1 MNSQDIRDAGTALI
15 ALDAGFLGVVITLVA
30 LLPALTEAALKGTSS
45 EYERAVRG
53 SSIQND
59 LLWLRLQ
66 IPLLALGVIASAV
79 VWVSKDLAALIVA
92 GALGLTS
99 LLWLSYIGYVISR
112 SLGRFLIQ
120 HESDLQF
127 SFLNE

>member
-1 MNSQDIRDAGTALI
+1 MAPDTIRDAATGLI

-30 LLPALTEAALKGTSS
+30 LLPALTEAALKGTTS

-53 SSIQND
+53 TSIQHD

-66 IPLLALGVIASAV
+66 IPLLALAV
-79 VWVSKDLAALIVA
+79 VSCAVAWMLRDFVALIVA
-92 GALGLTS
+92 TVLSLGG
-99 LLWLSYIGYVISR
+99 LLWLSYIGYVVSR

-120 HESDLQF
+120 HES
-127 SFLNE
+127 E